1 MIKVR
6 VGAFVIGKARGMS
19 AARQMAAMHVMGL
32 VMNDQLATGE
42 SIGVEFRCGGQVIE
56 TSEMIGPDLDGGL
69 LVL

>member
-6 VGAFVIGKARGMS
+6 VGVFIIGKARGMM

-32 VMNDQLATGE
+32 VMNEQLASGQ
-42 SIGVEFRCGGQVIE
+42 SIDVEFRCDGQVIE
-56 TSEMIGPDLDGGL
+56 RSEMIGPDLDGGL